1 MSHVS
6 TIELEIKDLEALK
19 AACQRLGYEF
29 RAGQTTYRWYG
40 RFVGDYPLPAG
51 YKVEDLGRCTHAIR
65 VPGADYEIGVVTRD
79 GKTTLLWDFFRP
91 GGLEAVI
98 GQGGA
103 KLKQVYAA
111 EATKRAARKAG
122 YMVTEKHTLLDRI
135 RGTLGMQQVDGIRL
149 TLRRM

>member
-6 TIELEIKDLEALK
+6 QIEIEIKDLEALK
-19 AACQRLGYEF
+19 AACQRLGFEF
-29 RAGQTTYRWYG
+29 RAGQTTYKWFG
-40 RFVGDYPLPAG
+40 RFVGDYPMPQG
-51 YKVEDLGRCTHAIR
+51 FKVEDLGKCTHAIR
-65 VPGADYEIGVVTRD
+65 VPEADYEIGVVIRD
-79 GKTTLLWDFFRP
+79 GKTTLLWDFWHA
-91 GGLEAVI
+91 GGLERVV
-98 GQGGA
+98 GKNGA
-103 KLKQVYAA
+103 KLKQAYAA